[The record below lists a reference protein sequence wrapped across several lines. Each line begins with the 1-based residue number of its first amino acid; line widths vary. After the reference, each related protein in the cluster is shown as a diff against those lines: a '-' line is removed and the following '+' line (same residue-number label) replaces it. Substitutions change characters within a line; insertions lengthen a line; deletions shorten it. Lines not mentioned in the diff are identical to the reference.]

1 MMKNDKMLADVLS
14 TLGLKQADIVTYEA
28 LLQVSPASIRNIATQ
43 AGINR
48 GSVYEALKRLVTYGL
63 ASVKQRGQ
71 RDYYTAESPE
81 KINELIRDKR
91 RDLLAAS
98 EAAKVIIP
106 HLLTK
111 HAPPKG
117 HPSVRYY
124 EDDDGVAAVLKD
136 VLQTCRKLD
145 DRHYYA
151 YSSKRIR
158 QYLYRKFP
166 QFTDKRIAE
175 EIRVQVIA
183 EGEADGPVPFSERK
197 LLSSEASSPEIASY
211 VLIYGDKVALV
222 AIANDL
228 TPYAV
233 VIEDNSVA
241 SMQRML
247 FEQLWA
253 RI

>member
-1 MMKNDKMLADVLS
+1 MMKNDKMLSDVLT
-14 TLGLKQADIVTYEA
+14 TLGLKPTDIVTYQA

-43 AGINR
+43 ANINR

-81 KINELIRDKR
+81 KIHELIRDKR
-91 RDLLAAS
+91 RDLLTAS
-98 EAAKVIIP
+98 ETAKIVIP

-111 HAPPKG
+111 HTPPKG
-117 HPSVRYY
+117 HPAVRYY
-124 EDDDGVAAVLKD
+124 EDDDGVATVLKD

-145 DRHYYA
+145 GRHYYV

-166 QFTDKRIAE
+166 QFTDKRVAE
-175 EIRVQVIA
+175 EIKVQVIA
-183 EGEADGPVPFSERK
+183 EGGGDIAPFSERK
-197 LLSSEASSPEIASY
+197 FLQSEVSSPEIASY
-211 VLIYGDKVALV
+211 VLIYGNKVALV

-247 FEQLWA
+247 FEQLWQ
-253 RI
+253 RL

>member
-1 MMKNDKMLADVLS
+1 MKHDKMLAEVLT
-14 TLGLKQADIVTYEA
+14 TLGLKQTDIVTYEA

-71 RDYYTAESPE
+71 RDYYTAESPD
-81 KINELIRDKR
+81 KIHELIRDKR

-98 EAAKVIIP
+98 ETAKEIIP
-106 HLLTK
+106 HLVTK

-124 EDDDGVAAVLKD
+124 EDDEGIATVLKD
-136 VLQTCRKLD
+136 VIQTCRKLD
-145 DRHYYA
+145 KRLYYA
-151 YSSKRIR
+151 YSSKKIR

-166 QFTDKRIAE
+166 QYTDRRIAE
-175 EIRVQVIA
+175 EIEVLVIA
-183 EGEADGPVPFSERK
+183 EGQGGEAAPLSKRK
-197 LLSSEASSPEIASY
+197 WLAGDTASPEIASY
-211 VLIYGDKVALV
+211 VLIYGNKVAQV

-241 SMQRML
+241 SMQRLL
-247 FEQLWA
+247 FEQLWQ
-253 RI
+253 RL

>member
-1 MMKNDKMLADVLS
+1 MKHDKMLADVLT
-14 TLGLKQADIVTYEA
+14 TLGLKPTDIVTYEA
-28 LLQVSPASIRNIATQ
+28 LLQTSPASIRNIAAQ

-48 GSVYEALKRLVTYGL
+48 GSVYEALKRLVTHGL

-81 KINELIRDKR
+81 KIHELIRDKR
-91 RDLLAAS
+91 RDLLTAS
-98 EAAKVIIP
+98 ETAKVVIP

-124 EDDDGVAAVLKD
+124 EDDDGVATVLKD

-145 DRHYYA
+145 DRRYYA
-151 YSSKRIR
+151 YSSKRLR
-158 QYLYRKFP
+158 QYIYRKFP
-166 QFTDKRIAE
+166 QFTDRRIAE
-175 EIRVQVIA
+175 EIKVQVIA
-183 EGEADGPVPFSERK
+183 EGESGEIAPYSERR
-197 LLSSEASSPEIASY
+197 LLSGDISSPEIASY
-211 VLIYGDKVALV
+211 VLIYGNKVALV

-233 VIEDNSVA
+233 VIDDNSVA

-247 FEQLWA
+247 FEQLWQ

>member
-1 MMKNDKMLADVLS
+1 MKHDKMLTEVLT

-28 LLQVSPASIRNIATQ
+28 LLQVSPASIRNIAAQ

-48 GSVYEALKRLVTYGL
+48 GSVYEALKRLVTHGL

-81 KINELIRDKR
+81 KIHELIRDKR
-91 RDLLAAS
+91 RDLLTAS
-98 EAAKVIIP
+98 ETAKVIIP
-106 HLLTK
+106 HLVTK

-117 HPSVRYY
+117 HPAVRYY
-124 EDDDGVAAVLKD
+124 EDDEGVATVLKD
-136 VLQTCRKLD
+136 VIQTCRKLD
-145 DRHYYA
+145 KRLYYS
-151 YSSKRIR
+151 YSSKKIR

-166 QFTDKRIAE
+166 QFTDRRIAE
-175 EIRVQVIA
+175 EIEVLVIA
-183 EGEADGPVPFSERK
+183 EGEGGEGAPFSTRK
-197 LLSSEASSPEIASY
+197 WLTNETVNAEIASY
-211 VLIYGDKVALV
+211 VLIYGNKVALV

-241 SMQRML
+241 SMQKLL
-247 FEQLWA
+247 FEQLWQ
-253 RI
+253 RL